1 MLKKIIPAI
10 AIMAIFLPDIALAA
24 EKSSFHIFYERTFGP
39 IGAIAGIIAMVALWQ
54 IAKKV
59 EPNFGFALKMFVV
72 VLLFINIGSISF
84 GVHGSG
90 ILSGET
96 SRYIERVC
104 RLIALLAADIM
115 ALMLFIRIDKR
126 KVAEKKNNYY

>member
-1 MLKKIIPAI
+1 MAKKIVSILIFTVAI
-10 AIMAIFLPDIALAA
+10 VPSIALAA
-24 EKSSFHIFYERTFGP
+24 EKSSFHIFYERTFGI

-54 IAKKV
+54 ISKKV
-59 EPNFGFALKMFVV
+59 ETNFSYALKMFVA
-72 VLLFINIGSISF
+72 VLFFINIGSISF

-104 RLIALLAADIM
+104 RLLALLIADII
-115 ALMLFIRIDKR
+115 ALMLFVRINKQEDK
-126 KVAEKKNNYY
+126 KKEME